1 MKIENIKISTA
12 LYLLT
17 GIFTIIMALNGLF
30 AVKQLNKIR
39 QGTETIFNDKL
50 TPIGQLREMSDK
62 LSIDIVN
69 ATYEMNHNTLSWPE
83 GVSNIKTAMS
93 LMRDDWQDYVETKIE
108 GEELVMKD
116 EAEKLMSVAMN
127 SVEKLLEIASNK
139 NETSANE
146 FNLYI
151 ENHLYKDIDPFIAHV
166 KKLMNL
172 QFTLAQKVYLSSEQT
187 YTKTIVNLVILFL
200 IGIIISISASLFIS
214 YRLNKALKF
223 TNSII
228 EKISHGDLNVKIG
241 RSGKD
246 EIGVLLGNIRNMVT
260 KLKEVVTF
268 IYHSTHRL
276 TDSDQNLNKVAQD
289 ISMGANQQA
298 SSIEEISAS
307 IEEMSANIKQ
317 NLMNARMAETIA
329 VNVAGEMESV
339 LKSSSTSIT
348 KIKEIAEKITVVSD
362 IAFQTNILALNAAIE
377 AARAGVHGK
386 GFSVVAAEV
395 GHLAEKSRQA
405 AADINELAVSSVSA
419 TEYSG
424 KLLEKI
430 IPDILKTSH
439 FVQEITAAN
448 HEQSIGAEQI
458 NIGIQQLNN
467 MTQSYAAVSEELSSG
482 SADLLNQSQELL
494 DMISYFK
501 VE

>member
-1 MKIENIKISTA
+1 MKLENIKISTA
-12 LYLLT
+12 LYFLT
-17 GIFTIIMALNGLF
+17 GIFTLIMALNGLF

-50 TPIGQLREMSDK
+50 TPIGQLKEMSDK

-69 ATYEMNHNTLSWPE
+69 ATYDMNHNTLSWQE
-83 GVSNIKTAMS
+83 GERIINAAMDI
-93 LMRDDWQDYVETKIE
+93 MRKNWQDYLETKIE
-108 GEELVMKD
+108 GEELIMKD
-116 EAEKLMSVAMN
+116 EVEKLMSVAMN
-127 SVEKLLEIASNK
+127 SVEKLLEIASIQ

-146 FNLYI
+146 FKLYI
-151 ENHLYKDIDPFIAHV
+151 DNRLYKDIDPFIAHV
-166 KKLMNL
+166 KKLMSL
-172 QFTLAQKVYLSSEQT
+172 QFTLAQKVYLASEQT
-187 YTKTIVNLVILFL
+187 FIRTIVDLVILFL
-200 IGIIISISASLFIS
+200 IGIVITISASLFIS
-214 YRLNKALKF
+214 YRLNKALKY

-228 EKISHGDLNVKIG
+228 EKISLGNLNMKIE

-246 EIGVLLGNIRNMVT
+246 EIGVLLGNIRNMVN

-268 IYHSTHRL
+268 IYNSTHRL
-276 TDSDQNLNKVAQD
+276 TDSDQSLNNVAQH
-289 ISMGANQQA
+289 ITMGANQQA
-298 SSIEEISAS
+298 ASIQEISAS
-307 IEEMSANIKQ
+307 IEEMSSNINQ
-317 NLMNARMAETIA
+317 NLMNARMAEAIA
-329 VNVAGEMESV
+329 VNVAGEMASV
-339 LKSSSTSIT
+339 LQSSSISIA
-348 KIKEIAEKITVVSD
+348 KIKEISEKITVVSD

-405 AADINELAVSSVSA
+405 AAEINELAASSVSA
-419 TEYSG
+419 TEFSG

-458 NIGIQQLNN
+458 NIGVAQLSN
-467 MTQSYAAVSEELSSG
+467 MTQTYVSASEELSSG
-482 SADLLNQSQELL
+482 SGELLNQSQELL